1 MQTILVVSDQP
12 DTRQKLCEAY
22 LHGGFTVLE
31 AENSQTC
38 FTIIQQHTP
47 KIVVLYLSKIP
58 ESVNTCIRLTN
69 EFKLPVLFVTSEAH
83 VDKALDAGAQDVVLT
98 TQTRFI
104 LHRTQIILEM
114 QQAKTQRSLAEA
126 LRDTGSML
134 NSTLSVEAILDRIL
148 VLIQGVIP
156 NDLCTIYMIDTDRKW
171 AKTVRT
177 IAPAHPELEHDLE
190 AVILPIQEIAHLQ
203 QMVETKEALLI
214 EDTAKIASWA
224 PYPPTAWIRSVVST
238 PIQVGGVVIGFIFVN
253 AKQPEAFTEVD
264 SETLQIFAGQAGLAI
279 ANANLYEARSRSA
292 EALQHEVSKRTAELE
307 QKTRQLEVILE
318 SIGEGVQGVIFG
330 DTPQTNVYTF
340 TNTALYNLLGYEH
353 DEMTSLDHLRPN
365 DVDKVEFDA
374 VTGEVF
380 KSVIEKGMWKG
391 ERRLKHRSGW
401 VVDTEMIVSR
411 LNGADGRVMGMVTIF
426 RDLRQQKILDA
437 EKTQFVTNAAHELRN
452 PIAALKARLYLLE
465 KQPERLKNHIDILDR
480 VSTHMDNLVE
490 GLLDLARFKNGLIRL
505 SDDVIELTSFV
516 RDTILMLEAE
526 SELKDIWL
534 IDRLSKEP
542 LYVSI
547 DQTRMLQVITNLV
560 SNAVKFTPENG
571 SITIYV
577 QPGAAGT
584 VEDGWAVIKITDSGI
599 GIPPEHLP
607 FIFDRFY
614 QAGKT
619 GRGLGLGLAI
629 IKEIIAL
636 HGGRISVESEVDKGT
651 TFTVLLKIVPKP
663 ADDGAA
669 VG

>member
-12 DTRQKLCEAY
+12 DTRQKLCETY
-22 LHGGFTVLE
+22 LHSGFDILE
-31 AENSQTC
+31 ADNSQTC
-38 FTIIQQHTP
+38 FALVQQHIP
-47 KIVVLYLSKIP
+47 KIAVLDLSKIA
-58 ESVNTCIRLTN
+58 EAVNTCIRLTN
-69 EFKLPVLFVTSEAH
+69 DFKVPVLFLTTEVH
-83 VDKALDAGAQDVVLT
+83 LDKALDAGAQDVVLT
-98 TQTRFI
+98 TQPRFI
-104 LHRTQIILEM
+104 LHRTRIILDL
-114 QQAKTQRSLAEA
+114 QQARMQRSLAEA
-126 LRDTGSML
+126 LRDTGSIL
-134 NSTLSVEAILDRIL
+134 NSTLSVEVVLDRIL
-148 VLIQGVIP
+148 EFIQRVIP
-156 NDLCTIYMIDTDRKW
+156 NDLSTIYTIDAERKL

-177 IAPAHPELEHDLE
+177 ISPGHPDLEGDLE
-190 AVILPIQEIAHLQ
+190 AVTLPIQEIAHLRR
-203 QMVETKEALLI
+203 MVETKEALLI

-224 PYPPTAWIRSVVST
+224 PYPPTAWIRSVVSA
-238 PIQVGGVVIGFIFVN
+238 PILVDGEVMGFIFVN
-253 AKQPEAFTEVD
+253 AELPQAFTEVD
-264 SETLQIFAGQAGLAI
+264 CETLQTFASQAGVAI
-279 ANANLYEARSRSA
+279 ANANLYEARSRYA
-292 EALQHEVSKRTAELE
+292 DALQQEVSKRTAELE
-307 QKTRQLEVILE
+307 QKSSQLEVILE
-318 SIGEGVQGVIFG
+318 AIGEGVQGVIFG
-330 DTPQTNVYTF
+330 DAPQTSVYSF

-353 DEMTSLDHLRPN
+353 DEMTSFDHLRPT
-365 DVDKVEFDA
+365 DVDKAEFDA
-374 VTGEVF
+374 VTGEIF
-380 KSVIEKGMWKG
+380 KTVIEKGIWKG
-391 ERRLKHRSGW
+391 ERRLKHRGGW

-411 LNGADGRVMGMVTIF
+411 LNGANGRVMGMVTIF
-426 RDLRQQKILDA
+426 RDMRQQKILDA

-465 KQPERLKNHIDILDR
+465 KQPERLANHIDILDR

-490 GLLDLARFKNGLIRL
+490 GLLDLARFKNGLIQL
-505 SDDVIELTSFV
+505 NDDVIELTSFV
-516 RDTILMLEAE
+516 RDTILMMEAE

-534 IDRLSKEP
+534 IDRLSSEP

-584 VEDGWAVIKITDSGI
+584 PEEGWAVVKIIDSGI
-599 GIPPEHLP
+599 GIPSEHLP

-636 HGGRISVESEVDKGT
+636 HGGRISVESEIDKGT

-663 ADDGAA
+663 MENTA